1 MNESSNQSSN
11 ESIIA
16 KMMYKKYTVQYL
28 INKNINTMKVSRNLS
43 WNLMIGCCIRY
54 TIVVVPGIPLT
65 TVLYQLVPGTVLSL
79 SQRQKIG

>member
-43 WNLMIGCCIRY
+43 WNLMLRHNIPVMC
-54 TIVVVPGIPLT
+54 VVRGDQGNVI
-65 TVLYQLVPGTVLSL
+65 
-79 SQRQKIG
+79 IIF